1 MTELEKQLSE
11 INQQQAKQIENLTEQ
26 IKHLTEQIRFLTQKL
41 FGPSSEKTM
50 VSEGQLS
57 LFDEESA
64 FLMNQRKL
72 MNKSKKKK

>member
-11 INQQQAKQIENLTEQ
+11 INQQQAEQ
-26 IKHLTEQIRFLTQKL
+26 IKHLTEQVRFLTQKL